1 MIMSFVR
8 MVENQNDVKVK
19 QIRTD
24 NETEFRNHNLE
35 SFCDEKGISQ
45 NFSSPYTPEQN
56 GIAESKY
63 KTLIEDHLGKFDAK
77 ADDGYFLGYSSV
89 SKAFK
94 VYNTN
99 RQQIEET
106 YHVTFDESI
115 SHPATQDRWL
125 RDQHIKLVNIIGN
138 PGEGMLTRSM
148 AAKLTTALASECL
161 FADNLFEIEPKKV
174 SESLKHPGWIDFM
187 NKKYEHGTTTKN
199 KARLVA
205 QDYSQEEGI
214 DYDETFT
221 PVARIEAIRIFLSFA
236 TYMNFKVY
244 QMDVKSV
251 FLNDKLKE
259 EVYVKQPPGFESSE
273 FPDYVCKLD
282 KARYGLK
289 QAPRACPM
297 CKISVQS
304 KRITSKSCG
313 KNPESMAMSSAE
325 AEYVAAAGCCASIL
339 WIKSQL
345 SNYDIHYKMDPSK
358 VTDIELTAYMI
369 AINKQRDSVSP
380 PPLVAKPT
388 KGKSQ
393 IVAPT
398 LPKSQGPEA
407 SGALS
412 KKRTKP
418 KSKRPPTET
427 KESPPK
433 PTKDSEQSHSMR
445 EKYNS
450 LPLDRDL
457 TFMTSDEGTAKIPP
471 RPEGSRI
478 DKDSG
483 GNKPPAD
490 MEPLHTTN
498 ADLSGTGAKYHE
510 DQTQSSRLS
519 DEEVLVAGDDMDED
533 PQDDKEV
540 RTCSLKQDQSVSSHV
555 QEVRFDNILPLT
567 ERQLI
572 RYLIKMSMILFNR
585 ITEKQWEQ
593 HEEATVSYADL
604 KAPVD
609 QYYDENIA
617 HRDQTDKLV
626 DASMSS
632 LDRNN
637 TTISDLYKGLDDT
650 SEINSMMTEMYAT
663 FQGHPSSAPSGSIT
677 LTLALTNIQANVK
690 GENATTTAT
699 EESPSH
705 TERETKEP
713 RLAIPILL
721 IPSTVIPP
729 TQPFTLIIIQPESSQ
744 ETPKIDKGKGIATE
758 SDDDPSK
765 KLVKASSIIYY
776 WDKEEQIKKAKEE
789 ARLNAISK
797 TEVIKVVYE
806 DAKKLGIPQK
816 EAIPIKASEFFKK
829 TQNAEHEV
837 LKRQH
842 TEKLH
847 SKTKPVVITVYRGT
861 DGRNFDVHKPFLFR
875 VFGISKLDE
884 LREIIP
890 KKKNTVVKD
899 LMNSLSR
906 RYKRLRKI
914 PGELGIQSALPA
926 PEQASSQ
933 TS

>member
-1 MIMSFVR
+1 MALADDELTVGKSHARNGEWVDITIRKRHIMEPIWYLDSR
-8 MVENQNDVKVK
+8 CSRSMTDVKSYLHKYVEQQGSK
-19 QIRTD
+19 VVFGD
-24 NETEFRNHNLE
+24 NSSCITE
-35 SFCDEKGISQ
+35 
-45 NFSSPYTPEQN
+45 
-56 GIAESKY
+56 
-63 KTLIEDHLGKFDAK
+63 
-77 ADDGYFLGYSSV
+77 GYGLVNYGGYSSV

-115 SHPATQDRWL
+115 QYKVDYDISYYVIPRGRSLTKLTQENHVPEVIVSNEHD
-125 RDQHIKLVNIIGN
+125 V
-138 PGEGMLTRSM
+138 PLTEDIEDPLDLINT
-148 AAKLTTALASECL
+148 LTTALAGECL
-161 FADNLFEIEPKKV
+161 FADNLSEIEPKKV

-187 NKKYEHGTTTKN
+187 NKKYKHGTTTKN

-205 QDYSQEEGI
+205 QDNSQEEGI
-214 DYDETFT
+214 DYDEAFT
-221 PVARIEAIRIFLSFA
+221 PVAKMEAIRIFLSFA

-251 FLNDKLKE
+251 FLNGKLKE
-259 EVYVKQPPGFESSE
+259 EIYVKQPLGFESSE

-282 KARYGLK
+282 KALYGLK

-304 KRITSKSCG
+304 KRITSKRCG
-313 KNPESMAMSSAE
+313 KNLEVPERKSTLGVCQILGGKLVCWSAKNNTQWL
-325 AEYVAAAGCCASIL
+325 CH
-339 WIKSQL
+339 QL
-345 SNYDIHYKMDPSK
+345 KLNMLLLLGVVQDLSK

-388 KGKSQ
+388 KGMSQ
-393 IVAPT
+393 TVAST

-407 SGALS
+407 SEALS

-418 KSKRPPTET
+418 NSKRPLTET

-433 PTKDSEQSHSMR
+433 PTMDFEVTYGQR
-445 EKYNS
+445 
-450 LPLDRDL
+450 LR
-457 TFMTSDEGTAKIPP
+457 
-471 RPEGSRI
+471 
-478 DKDSG
+478 

-490 MEPLHTTN
+490 MEPLNTTD
-498 ADLSGTGAKYHE
+498 ADLSWTGAKYQE

-519 DEEVLVAGDDMDED
+519 DEEVLAAGDDMDED

-540 RTCSLKQDQSVSSHV
+540 RTCSLKQDQSVPSHV
-555 QEVRFDNILPLT
+555 QESASNSSSPNLKRFDNILPLT

-572 RYLIKMSMILFNR
+572 R
-585 ITEKQWEQ
+585 Q
-593 HEEATVSYADL
+593 
-604 KAPVD
+604 
-609 QYYDENIA
+609 
-617 HRDQTDKLV
+617 
-626 DASMSS
+626 
-632 LDRNN
+632 
-637 TTISDLYKGLDDT
+637 DT
-650 SEINSMMTEMYAT
+650 SEIKSMMTEM
-663 FQGHPSSAPSGSIT
+663 
-677 LTLALTNIQANVK
+677 
-690 GENATTTAT
+690 GENVTTTAT

-713 RLAIPILL
+713 RLAISILS

-729 TQPFTLIIIQPESSQ
+729 IQPFTLIIIQPESSQ
-744 ETPKIDKGKGIATE
+744 ATPKIDKGKGIATE

-765 KLVKASSIIYY
+765 KLVKALSIVRPDPDEP
-776 WDKEEQIKKAKEE
+776 DKEQQIKKAKEE

-797 TEVIKVVYE
+797 TE
-806 DAKKLGIPQK
+806 
-816 EAIPIKASEFFKK
+816 
-829 TQNAEHEV
+829 
-837 LKRQH
+837 
-842 TEKLH
+842 LH

-861 DGRNFDVHKPFLFR
+861 DGKNFDVHKPFLFGA
-875 VFGISKLDE
+875 FGISELDE

-890 KKKNTVVKD
+890 KKKNKVVKD
-899 LMNSLSR
+899 LMNSISR
-906 RYKRLRKI
+906 RYERLRKI